1 MTDLNA
7 DCEQLPLTPPIEDW
21 FGHKG
26 LIQTSIIFCTYICT
40 RIFSSVLFILGMV
53 QAAEYILKKLQREQL
68 IEQALNSDPE
78 RSTDSY
84 KLVLVGHS
92 LGAGTAAILAILLR
106 PQFPDLRCYSYSPP
120 GGLLRLNSVKFNF
133 YN

>member
-1 MTDLNA
+1 
-7 DCEQLPLTPPIEDW
+7 
-21 FGHKG
+21 
-26 LIQTSIIFCTYICT
+26 
-40 RIFSSVLFILGMV
+40 MV

-78 RSTDSY
+78 RSTDGY

-106 PQFPDLRCYSYSPP
+106 PQFPDLQCYSYSPP
-120 GGLLRLNSVKFNF
+120 GGLLRLN
-133 YN
+133 